1 MARILKHEIPAA
13 SEFTLPLHEDC
24 ILLKLAVVNEKAYI
38 WALEDESMPQRGVKF
53 RIVMTGE
60 EINIDP
66 YEEINIDPYMVYI
79 GTFIL
84 FNGSFVG
91 HLFVDTSVPIKL
103 GIGH

>member
-13 SEFTLPLHEDC
+13 SEFTLPLYEDC

-38 WALEDESMPQRGVKF
+38 WAIEDESMPQRGVKF
-53 RIVMTGE
+53 RMIMTG
-60 EINIDP
+60 
-66 YEEINIDPYMVYI
+66 EEINIDPYMVYI